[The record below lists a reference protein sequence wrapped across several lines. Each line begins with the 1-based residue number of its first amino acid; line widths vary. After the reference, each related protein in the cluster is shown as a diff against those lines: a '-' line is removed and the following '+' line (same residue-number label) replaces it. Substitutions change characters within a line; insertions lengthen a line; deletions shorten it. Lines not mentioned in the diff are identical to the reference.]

1 MSGDQRVTLPW
12 GWRENRILP
21 GTSSNDGN
29 IPDRIFLRNIINK
42 ECFQTVQRSQ
52 KQSNQ
57 QKTTNNEILIISFTS
72 KTPSVINLNVSRFS
86 TIVCFRLSCYY
97 SGTGLSVFDT
107 FYNFTAIYIYT
118 IKLSKYL
125 HTTSQNEKLVLIL
138 ERPKYQT
145 RNEEIVYSL
154 QNIIT
159 IMKFFVENLKI
170 LEVHRFMNVIHTQ
183 RFFLL
188 LKIKAYVGKV

>member
-1 MSGDQRVTLPW
+1 M
-12 GWRENRILP
+12 
-21 GTSSNDGN
+21 
-29 IPDRIFLRNIINK
+29 
-42 ECFQTVQRSQ
+42 
-52 KQSNQ
+52 
-57 QKTTNNEILIISFTS
+57 
-72 KTPSVINLNVSRFS
+72 
-86 TIVCFRLSCYY
+86 
-97 SGTGLSVFDT
+97 
-107 FYNFTAIYIYT
+107 
-118 IKLSKYL
+118 

-170 LEVHRFMNVIHTQ
+170 LEVHRFMNVIHNQ